1 MQAVVIYDSK
11 FGNTERIADAI
22 ARGVGTLGSVLVMD
36 TVEAIG
42 MGQRS
47 ADPPDLML
55 LGGPTQ
61 RRSPSPALRAF
72 LDTLPASLQGVP
84 VATFD
89 TRYRG
94 STWIM
99 GSAAAEAAKV
109 LRKAGGELVAPPES
123 FFIGRGGPLEL
134 QKLEAGEIERA
145 EAWGRGVGDS
155 VRAAAAASA
164 APGGRQP

>member
-1 MQAVVIYDSK
+1 MQTVVVYDSK

-36 TVEAIG
+36 TAEAIG
-42 MGQRS
+42 IGQRP
-47 ADPPDLML
+47 ADRPDLLL

-72 LDTLPASLQGVP
+72 IDALPASLRGIP

-89 TRYRG
+89 TRNRG
-94 STWIM
+94 STWLM

-109 LRKAGGELVAPPES
+109 LRKAGGDLVAPPES
-123 FFIGRGGPLEL
+123 FFIGRGGPLEH
-134 QKLEAGEIERA
+134 QTLEAGEIERA
-145 EAWGRGVGDS
+145 EAWGRAIG
-155 VRAAAAASA
+155 AAALN
-164 APGGRQP
+164 GGSER